1 MGYKAEKVEFIR
13 KKWYIAICK
22 AVVHRGEH
30 RIAESPVQFRATCI
44 MRIYHNGMS
53 FLFYQKEGDGMAGI
67 DNLRTPTT
75 EEARAIGRKGGL
87 ASGQKRREKKTMS
100 SLATMMINAQL
111 SGENKAKIKKQFG
124 ILEDD
129 DITIA
134 SAMMAGQIKAAM
146 AGDSS

>member
-1 MGYKAEKVEFIR
+1 MAYEQNLK
-13 KKWYIAICK
+13 
-22 AVVHRGEH
+22 
-30 RIAESPVQFRATCI
+30 PVK
-44 MRIYHNGMS
+44 S
-53 FLFYQKEGDGMAGI
+53 KD
-67 DNLRTPTT
+67 
-75 EEARAIGRKGGL
+75 EARELGRKGGL

-146 AGDSS
+146 AGDSKSFNAVTSLIEKQEAKDEKEEAERLAKLHKTYHMDLDMIPDSFHAVIRDIRNEKHQES